1 MANTKLPKR
10 PTEIQEL
17 SPRDVSKVC
26 LGLRTVS
33 RGIQERRN
41 EAIRRGEGT
50 KAHEFMAL
58 GDEYEALANGVEGA
72 RKVLLNV
79 WKDGADSADE
89 RVRKVEK
96 WKSLAQ
102 RLTDALSD
110 AWDAGGLKIPH
121 TNILDLDAVKKAVLL
136 TLAKEEE

>member
-41 EAIRRGEGT
+41 EAIHRGEGT
-50 KAHEFMAL
+50 RAHEFMAL

-79 WKDGADSADE
+79 WKEGADSADD
-89 RVRKVEK
+89 VVGKAEK
-96 WKSLAQ
+96 WEPLAQ

-110 AWDAGGLKIPH
+110 ASDAGGLNIPH
-121 TNILDLDAVKKAVLL
+121 TNTLDLDAVKKTILL
-136 TLAKEEE
+136 TLTKEEE